1 MTLKATASDL
11 PPTSSAA
18 SQPPQHMLI
27 VDSDAVAALV
37 TQRGLQAALGATA
50 EVTVAPSAGAAW
62 LRCLR
67 AYFDLV
73 IVDPSPPDRAAGALV
88 KALRAERPDIP
99 VLVLTAMDT
108 PGLRAQM
115 RALGVR
121 HYFAKPLMLHELER
135 GVRAALGM
143 GEAARDS
150 T

>member
-1 MTLKATASDL
+1 MAIASDAL
-11 PPTSSAA
+11 PTSSAL
-18 SQPPQHMLI
+18 SQPLQHMLI

-37 TQRGLQAALGATA
+37 TQRGLQAALGPTA
-50 EVTVAPSAGAAW
+50 MVTIAPSAGSAW
-62 LRCLR
+62 LQCRR

-88 KALRAERPDIP
+88 KALRTELPNIP

-121 HYFAKPLMLHELER
+121 HYFAKPLMLRELER
-135 GVRAALGM
+135 GVRVALGM
-143 GEAARDS
+143 DGGPAA
-150 T
+150 